1 MKYKKLK
8 GGDQSN
14 VTSFHVKGKKREQE
28 AQEIEQLYS
37 KYEKVDT
44 SEIESFTDIPL
55 SERTKKGLSENNYAI
70 PTIIQKES
78 IILALRGKDVLG
90 AAKTGSGKTLA
101 FLIPVLEILFRQKWS
116 SLDGVGALIITP
128 TRELALQIYETLVKV
143 GKYHEFSAGLIIGG
157 KDLKFERSRMHQVN
171 IVICTPGRLLQHMD
185 ENPLFDCVNMQVLV
199 LDEAD
204 RCLDLGFEKAMNSII
219 ENLPSQRQ
227 TLLFSATQTKKVS
240 DLARLSLT
248 DPEYVAV
255 HEHEKFKTP
264 DGLTQSFIVC
274 EAHEKMPILWSFI
287 KAHSRQ
293 KIMIF
298 LSTCNQVKYFH
309 EVFKKLRP
317 RNPVMALQGKMHQ
330 LKRMEIYH
338 TFCRKEY
345 AVLLATDI
353 AARGLDF
360 PSVDWVVQGDC
371 PEDVDAYVHRVGRT
385 ARYTRTGESLLLVS
399 PKESAIIEKLG
410 SSKIPISEIKVNPEQ
425 IISPQAKLELFVAKS
440 NELKASAQR
449 AFVSYFKSLFLMR
462 DKTVFDVKSVDS
474 YKFARSLGLIAAPR
488 VRFIQRMEK
497 KGSQKENKDNDNQ
510 QTEEDED
517 VQTIEIGNVQEEDK
531 DFNFNGDDSDD
542 SESEMFAIKR
552 RDHELEKLMG
562 DDLPLDDEVAEETK
576 PKFKAV
582 LTKAKLAKK
591 ILKKNLLPNKKIV
604 FTDDGKEIVSQMKQK
619 VTEVGQGFEASQS
632 PAINLEEAKKTLEE
646 EDVHD
651 RKLYSELGRQ
661 KKKERKLKQKGKRKR
676 DEDVEKD
683 SSDEDSNSEPDLSW
697 LPNPDDVYGN
707 PEKSESEEEEVPK
720 IDNLSSEKSVI
731 SKSRKKP
738 VSKKKKRPKT
748 DKNSEPGGE
757 IDLSLGE
764 TEDLALKLISL
775 K

>member
-8 GGDQSN
+8 AGKVSN
-14 VTSFHVKGKKREQE
+14 ASSVHVKGKRREQE
-28 AQEIEQLYS
+28 TKEIEKLYS
-37 KYEKVDT
+37 NYDKVDT
-44 SEIESFTDIPL
+44 SEIESFGDMPL
-55 SERTKKGLSENNYAI
+55 SERTQKGLAENNYTV

-101 FLIPVLEILFRQKWS
+101 FLIPVLEVLFRQKWS

-255 HEHEKFKTP
+255 HEHEKYKTP

-274 EAHEKMPILWSFI
+274 EAHEKMPIIWSFI

-298 LSTCNQVKYFH
+298 FSTCNQVKYFH

-330 LKRMEIYH
+330 LKRMEMYH

-399 PKESAIIEKLG
+399 PKESAIIEKLEAN
-410 SSKIPISEIKVNPEQ
+410 KIPISEIKVNPEQ

-440 NELKASAQR
+440 NELKATAQR

-497 KGSQKENKDNDNQ
+497 KGPQKENNQ
-510 QTEEDED
+510 QSEEEEEDGD
-517 VQTIEIGNVQEEDK
+517 VQTIEIGNVREEDK
-531 DFNFNGDDSDD
+531 DFNFNDGDSDD

-552 RDHELEKLMG
+552 KDHELEKIMG
-562 DDLPLDDEVAEETK
+562 DDLEPVDEISEENK
-576 PKFKAV
+576 SKSKAVV

-604 FTDDGKEIVSQMKQK
+604 FTDDGKEIVSQTKQK
-619 VTEVGQGFEASQS
+619 VTEAGQYFEASQG

-661 KKKERKLKQKGKRKR
+661 KKRERKLKQKGKRKR
-676 DEDVEKD
+676 DEDEDKE
-683 SSDEDSNSEPDLSW
+683 SSDEDSHSEPDLSW
-697 LPNPDDVYGN
+697 LPDPDEVYGN
-707 PEKSESEEEEVPK
+707 PEKSGSEDDDVPK
-720 IDNLSSEKSVI
+720 EENLSPEKS
-731 SKSRKKP
+731 SSSKKSRKP
-738 VSKKKKRPKT
+738 VPKKKKRPKT
-748 DKNSEPGGE
+748 DINTKTGGE
-757 IDLSLGE
+757 IDLPLEATDRKSVV
-764 TEDLALKLISL
+764 
-775 K
+775 

>member
-8 GGDQSN
+8 GDDVSKA
-14 VTSFHVKGKKREQE
+14 TFHAKGKKREQE
-28 AQEIEQLYS
+28 AQEIENLYS
-37 KYEKVDT
+37 KYDKVDP
-44 SEIESFTDIPL
+44 SEIESFADIPL
-55 SERTKKGLSENNYAI
+55 SGRTQKGLTENNYTV

-101 FLIPVLEILFRQKWS
+101 FLIPVLEVLFRQKWS

-157 KDLKFERSRMHQVN
+157 KDLKFERNRMHQMN

-185 ENPLFDCVNMQVLV
+185 ENPLFNCVNMQVLV

-204 RCLDLGFEKAMNSII
+204 RCLDLGFEKAMNSIV

-255 HEHEKFKTP
+255 HEHEKYKTP

-274 EAHEKMPILWSFI
+274 ETHEKMPIIWSFI

-298 LSTCNQVKYFH
+298 FSTCNQVKYFH

-385 ARYTRTGESLLLVS
+385 ARYTRTGESLLLVNQ
-399 PKESAIIEKLG
+399 KESAIIEKLEA
-410 SSKIPISEIKVNPEQ
+410 SKIPISEIKVNPLQ

-449 AFVSYFKSLFLMR
+449 AFVSYFKSIFLMR
-462 DKTVFDVKSVDS
+462 DKTIFDVKSVDS
-474 YKFARSLGLIAAPR
+474 YNFARSLGLIAAPR

-497 KGSQKENKDNDNQ
+497 KGSQKQNSDDNDQ
-510 QTEEDED
+510 EEED
-517 VQTIEIGNVQEEDK
+517 VLQTIEIGNVQKEDR
-531 DFNFNGDDSDD
+531 DFIFNDGDSDD

-552 RDHELEKLMG
+552 KDHELEKVMG
-562 DDLPLDDEVAEETK
+562 DVLELEDDEISEETK
-576 PKFKAV
+576 SKSKPV

-604 FTDDGKEIVSQMKQK
+604 FTDDGKEIVSQTKQK
-619 VTEVGQGFEASQS
+619 VTEAGQDFEASLG
-632 PAINLEEAKKTLEE
+632 PAINLEEAKKTLEQ

-661 KKKERKLKQKGKRKR
+661 KKRERKLRQKGKRKR
-676 DEDVEKD
+676 DEDQEKD
-683 SSDEDSNSEPDLSW
+683 SSDEDSQSEPDLSW
-697 LPNPDDVYGN
+697 LPDPDDVYDN
-707 PEKSESEEEEVPK
+707 PDESGSEEEGVSK
-720 IDNLSSEKSVI
+720 VQNLSPENSFSSKKSN
-731 SKSRKKP
+731 KP
-738 VSKKKKRPKT
+738 VAKKRKIPKSNIRT
-748 DKNSEPGGE
+748 KAGDE
-757 IDLSLGE
+757 IDLPLEE

-775 K
+775 KN